1 MKDTLRSK
9 HLKENILYSEGQ
21 NPNIKKMVLEDFE
34 DGYSGK
40 IDYIDYLG
48 NPVVC
53 SHRDFVN
60 YFFINGKLKKL
71 GYKDPK
77 DFEIIDREEF
87 NKRFDGLGDR
97 LKKEFENKAKIENHL
112 EIILEPEYLQKWF
125 ISSLEKYDE
134 NEKKLI
140 FKALKLCKKQ
150 HKGQYRDEGVEYY
163 SHPIFAAIKGIEKGL
178 DYKDIIILLLH
189 EVIEDS
195 SITKKEIGE
204 LFGKEVGE
212 NVYLLSKK
220 ENGKK
225 IISTKDYYIRLL
237 KNKKLAILRGL
248 ERLANL
254 YSLNFASKEKQE
266 RYIKETK
273 KIIIP
278 LVSRFDK
285 DLSNEIQRVLN
296 YIESDLYSLPEKLV
310 SRLVDLK
317 KIKET
322 RKIIQKGGEV

>member
-34 DGYSGK
+34 DGYSWK
-40 IDYIDYLG
+40 IDYIDYLW

-60 YFFINGKLKKL
+60 YFFINWKLKKL
-71 GYKDPK
+71 WYKDPK

-87 NKRFDGLGDR
+87 NKRFDWLWDR

-150 HKGQYRDEGVEYY
+150 HKWQYRDEWVEYY
-163 SHPIFAAIKGIEKGL
+163 SHPIFAAIKWIEKWL

-195 SITKKEIGE
+195 SITKKEIWE
-204 LFGKEVGE
+204 LFWKEVWE

-220 ENGKK
+220 ENWKK

-237 KNKKLAILRGL
+237 KNKKLAILRWL

-322 RKIIQKGGEV
+322 RKIIQKWWEV